1 MPTVSFQILKGYCQK
16 KANSETKIEAHAV
29 PRVGVLWPWYLPTT
43 AGQRLQG
50 LCEVQSGEEDGP
62 VPALSKSQ
70 RFPDTDWGHMC
81 FILVGLHCDVLLLI
95 SAPPHQIKS
104 TSVDVKV
111 MVITNGSIYPSPI
124 SLVFWSYLLR

>member
-16 KANSETKIEAHAV
+16 KSNSETKIEAHAV

-62 VPALSKSQ
+62 VPAPFQ
-70 RFPDTDWGHMC
+70 R
-81 FILVGLHCDVLLLI
+81 
-95 SAPPHQIKS
+95 
-104 TSVDVKV
+104 VKGFLTV
-111 MVITNGSIYPSPI
+111 MGVICVS
-124 SLVFWSYLLR
+124 F